1 MIWRIATPAAMTLGR
16 MDSSLDTHN
25 IELQKQSSVL
35 LAPPQRS
42 ENSQNTTDLEA
53 WLPIST
59 ADRNANWKHA
69 AFHNVTAMMG
79 AGVLALPNA
88 MVYLTW
94 GPGLLMLILSW
105 VITLFTLWQMV
116 EMHEAVPGKRFDRY
130 HELGQEAF
138 GPKLGL
144 WIVVPMQLVV
154 EVGVDIV
161 YMVTAGKSMQHA
173 YNITCGDHCPL
184 QDAIVFWIFLFA
196 IVQLVLAQL
205 PNFNSI
211 TAISLAAAIMSISY
225 STIAWIIPAHYG
237 HTLPG
242 GVKLLAPVSYGLPQF
257 KPVQLQLPGGST
269 LQQVPDDLSYN
280 DRLFGAFTA
289 LGTIAFAYAGHNVV
303 LEIQSTLP
311 STPEEPSKLAMWR
324 GVKFAYG
331 VVAAGYFP
339 VALVGYWAYGNQV
352 TDDIITF
359 VSRPTWLV
367 LIANLMVVVHVIGS
381 YQIYA
386 MPVFDM
392 MESTLVG
399 RLRFKPSTPL
409 RLITR
414 SLYVVFTMFIAI
426 TFPFFSALLGFF
438 GGFAFSPTT
447 YFLPSII
454 WLRIYHPNR
463 WSWSW
468 VINWAVI
475 VFGVVLMFVSTIGG
489 FRSLM
494 VEAANFHF
502 YKN

>member
-1 MIWRIATPAAMTLGR
+1 
-16 MDSSLDTHN
+16 MDVPLDTYH
-25 IELQKQSSVL
+25 IELQKQSSLL
-35 LAPPQRS
+35 LAPPQRGVS
-42 ENSQNTTDLEA
+42 GDRLIDLES
-53 WLPIST
+53 WLPIT
-59 ADRNANWKHA
+59 AADRSANWKHA

-94 GPGLLMLILSW
+94 GPGILMLILSW
-105 VITLFTLWQMV
+105 IITLFTLWQMV
-116 EMHEAVPGKRFDRY
+116 EMHEAVPGRRFDRY

-161 YMVTAGKSMQHA
+161 YMVTAGKSLQHA
-173 YNITCGDHCPL
+173 YSITCGDHCQL
-184 QDAIVFWIFLFA
+184 QDSIVFWIFLFA

-211 TAISLAAAIMSISY
+211 AAISLAAAIMSISY
-225 STIAWIIPAHYG
+225 STIAWAIPAHYG

-242 GVKLLAPVSYGLPQF
+242 NIELLQPVSYDFPPF
-257 KPVQLQLPGGST
+257 KPVQLVQAGGSAV
-269 LQQVPDDLSYN
+269 QKAPEDLSTA
-280 DRLFGAFTA
+280 DRWFGAFTA

-311 STPEEPSKLAMWR
+311 STPHEPSKIAMWR

-331 VVAAGYFP
+331 VVAIGYFP
-339 VALVGYWAYGNQV
+339 VALIGYWAYGNQV

-367 LIANLMVVVHVIGS
+367 VIANLMVVVHVIGS

-386 MPVFDM
+386 MPVYDM
-392 MESTLVG
+392 LESTLVG
-399 RLRFKPSTPL
+399 HLRFNPSMLL
-409 RLITR
+409 RLVTR
-414 SLYVVFTMFIAI
+414 SLYVSFTMFVAM
-426 TFPFFSALLGFF
+426 TFPFFAALLGFF

-447 YFLPSII
+447 YF
-454 WLRIYHPNR
+454 
-463 WSWSW
+463 
-468 VINWAVI
+468 AVI

-494 VEAANFHF
+494 TEAANFHF
-502 YKN
+502 YT